1 MVSLVSFLAAG
12 LECNVILKQ
21 HCFNIKINLGGRK
34 MALKMRLTRM
44 GDKKS
49 PFYRIIVA
57 ESRQSRDGAYVAQVG
72 TFNPVAGEGEVNI
85 NKEVALDWIK
95 KGAVPTDT
103 VKALLTKNGVELP
116 VKKAKKK
123 QEKKSAPVVKAV
135 KKTTA
140 KKTTTK
146 KEA

>member
-1 MVSLVSFLAAG
+1 
-12 LECNVILKQ
+12 
-21 HCFNIKINLGGRK
+21 

-57 ESRQSRDGAYVAQVG
+57 DSKQSRDGAYVAQVG
-72 TFNPVAGEGEVNI
+72 TFNPVAKEDQVNI
-85 NKEVALDWIK
+85 NNEVALDWIK
-95 KGAVPTDT
+95 KGATPTET
-103 VKALLTKNGVELP
+103 VKALLVKNGVELP

-123 QEKKSAPVVKAV
+123 AEKKEVKAEPA
-135 KKTTA
+135 KKPAA

-146 KEA
+146 KATTKKEA